1 MRELMNLPAALPI
14 REPSVS
20 EILSFIRNQSCFNT
34 KRDYRAEISMFYR
47 TVGKRAAD
55 VSLRDLL
62 GYRESLEARELKPIT
77 VSKKLTV
84 LRRLFTFLYEQ
95 GVIPTNPSAGLKLP
109 KVSNETTREILSLA
123 DCNRLLASIETET
136 VRGKRDKAIMA
147 LLLINGL
154 RVCEIARANVGD
166 LVQTESCWVLRV
178 RGKGGKTIDTRIR
191 DDVRGVIQA
200 YLKTRGRIE
209 EGGSLFVGTTHR
221 AKDRIARRNVQHM
234 VKERLQRLGIDRPH
248 ISTHSLRH
256 SSITHL
262 INGGATLIAA
272 QDFARHAN
280 PATTQLYFHNL
291 ERLKNHAV
299 MMQPIHVQ

>member
-1 MRELMNLPAALPI
+1 MRELITLPAALPI

-34 KRDYRAEISMFYR
+34 KRDYKAEIAMFYR
-47 TVGKRAAD
+47 SVGKTAAD
-55 VSLRDLL
+55 ISLRDLL
-62 GYRESLEARELKPIT
+62 GYRESLEERGLKPIT

-84 LRRLFTFLYEQ
+84 LRRLFTFLFEQ

-123 DCNRLLASIETET
+123 DCNRLLASIEIKT
-136 VRGKRDKAIMA
+136 VMGKRDKAIMA

-166 LVQTESCWVLRV
+166 LGQTESCWVLRV
-178 RGKGGKTIDTRIR
+178 RGKGGKIIDTRIR
-191 DDVRGVIQA
+191 DDVREVIQA
-200 YLKTRGRIE
+200 YLKMRGKVQE
-209 EGGSLFVGTTHR
+209 KDALFVGTTHR

-234 VKERLQRLGIDRPH
+234 VKVRLKRLGIDRPH
-248 ISTHSLRH
+248 VSTHSLRH

-280 PATTQLYFHNL
+280 PATTQRYFHNL

-299 MMQPIHVQ
+299 MMQPIRV